1 MDGAGDAARVRARVF
16 IDAARPRTLAAAV
29 VPVLVGSAV
38 AGSRG
43 AFRADVFAAAL
54 SASLLIQIGTNYAND
69 VSDHLR
75 GADTSDRL
83 GPPRATAQGLV
94 TPRAMTI
101 AAALAFALGAA
112 LGLYLVAVGGV
123 PVLIVGIVSI
133 AAGVLYT
140 GGPWPL
146 GYHGL
151 GDLVCFVFFGIA
163 PVVTMEYL
171 HTGGVSAAAWW
182 ASVPVACI
190 VTAILVVNNL
200 RDLEQDRVAGKR
212 TFAVLLGRLG
222 TRVWYAVLLAVA
234 YLIPLVAWALEALP
248 LGVFLVALTA
258 PLAQRLGDTV
268 SHQTGRELNSALAGT
283 SRLHLLFGVLL
294 SAGLLLPV

>member
-1 MDGAGDAARVRARVF
+1 MTKVAIWIAAS
-16 IDAARPRTLAAAV
+16 RPATLTAAV
-29 VPVLVGSAV
+29 VPVLVGTACALGV
-38 AGSRG
+38 GG
-43 AFRADVFAAAL
+43 FAAGPAL
-54 SASLLIQIGTNYAND
+54 AALLGAMFIQIGTNLAND
-69 VSDHLR
+69 VFDFEK
-75 GADTSDRL
+75 GADTAERL
-83 GPPRATAQGLV
+83 GPLRVTQAGLLTPAQVRAGMWT
-94 TPRAMTI
+94 
-101 AAALAFALGAA
+101 AFALATVCGAYLA
-112 LGLYLVAVGGV
+112 SVAGWPIVVLGLA
-123 PVLIVGIVSI
+123 SI
-133 AAGVLYT
+133 ASGIAYT
-140 GGPWPL
+140 GGPYPL
-146 GYHGL
+146 GYLGL
-151 GDLVCFVFFGIA
+151 GDLFVMLFFGFVA
-163 PVVTMEYL
+163 VCGTVFAQ
-171 HTGGVSAAAWW
+171 TG
-182 ASVPVACI
+182 SVPPIALLASIPVGALAS
-190 VTAILVVNNL
+190 AILVVNNL